1 MYSPSEYR
9 SYPISS
15 SWLLLGILANSLR
28 IFIFIL
34 KLSFSGSLSMMNIRD
49 YFSINKTKTSNK
61 IKILDL
67 LGFEPDIEIDSSQ
80 YQVDIVDES
89 ISAEQQTF
97 EELISSTEDLIVEV
111 KKPSI
116 ETYLDTAESDSL
128 EAPTDTFNPLKITEQ
143 IQRVWSDLESR
154 RQWVLPTF
162 IGLSTVL
169 VIFIAVN
176 SYLDYRNTQTEIIED
191 AIVVTSNSNELIDL
205 LPTLIEIS
213 TNTFYSKYDVSNAS
227 ANLQQIESSLIEYR
241 ANLESRNDLDN
252 KSTVIDNLNN
262 VFLLVN
268 ELDLVITYRILI
280 SEVLIYGELPVDE
293 DQINIDE
300 LTIELSGII
309 AQSKVN
315 FSNLPEIEEFNNH
328 KNLVEV
334 ALVTAEDLHGR
345 YLAALRNNEYDVAK
359 SIVSAINLNKS
370 TEIKAFENALED
382 FNNKSLN
389 AYNNFEDLP

>member
-1 MYSPSEYR
+1 
-9 SYPISS
+9 
-15 SWLLLGILANSLR
+15 
-28 IFIFIL
+28 
-34 KLSFSGSLSMMNIRD
+34 MNIRD
-49 YFSINKTKTSNK
+49 FFPINKTKSVNK

-67 LGFEPDIEIDSSQ
+67 LGFEPDIEINSSQ
-80 YQVDIVDES
+80 YES
-89 ISAEQQTF
+89 NTLNESTNSEQQSF
-97 EELISSTEDLIVEV
+97 DELISITEDIYVEV
-111 KKPSI
+111 KRPSI
-116 ETYLDTAESDSL
+116 ATYLDKAESEAL
-128 EAPTDTFNPLKITEQ
+128 EASTETFNPLKITEQ

-154 RQWVLPTF
+154 RKWVLPTF
-162 IGLSTVL
+162 IGISMLF
-169 VIFIAVN
+169 VISISINTYF
-176 SYLDYRNTQTEIIED
+176 DYRNTQTEIIED

-241 ANLESRNDLDN
+241 TNLESRNDIDN
-252 KSTVIDNLNN
+252 KEVVLNNLNN

-280 SEVLIYGELPVDE
+280 SEVLIYENLPFEENQVDI
-293 DQINIDE
+293 DQ

-345 YLAALRNNEYDVAK
+345 YLAALRNSEFDVAE

-370 TEIKAFENALED
+370 TEVKAFENSLEN
-382 FNNKSLN
+382 FNNTSLN

>member
-1 MYSPSEYR
+1 
-9 SYPISS
+9 
-15 SWLLLGILANSLR
+15 
-28 IFIFIL
+28 
-34 KLSFSGSLSMMNIRD
+34 MMNIRD
-49 YFSINKTKTSNK
+49 YFLINKTKTTNK

-67 LGFEPDIEIDSSQ
+67 LGFEPDIEIDTSQ
-80 YQVDIVDES
+80 YNSDIVNES
-89 ISAEQQTF
+89 ISTEQQTF
-97 EELISSTEDLIVEV
+97 EELISNTEDIHIEI

-116 ETYLDTAESDSL
+116 ETYLDSSDPHSL
-128 EAPTDTFNPLKITEQ
+128 QTPTDTFNPLKITEQ

-154 RQWVLPTF
+154 RKWVLPTF
-162 IGLSTVL
+162 IGLSTL
-169 VIFIAVN
+169 FIIFISIS

-241 ANLESRNDLDN
+241 SNLESRNDIDN
-252 KSTVIDNLNN
+252 KEEVLSNLNN

-280 SEVLIYGELPVDE
+280 SEVLVYGNLPVEE
-293 DQINIDE
+293 DDINIDD
-300 LTIELSGII
+300 LTIELSGIV

-315 FSNLPEIEEFNNH
+315 FSNLPEIDEFINH
-328 KNLVEV
+328 RNLVEI

-345 YLAALRNNEYDVAK
+345 YLAALRNNEFEVAK
-359 SIVSAINLNKS
+359 SIVSAINLNKL
-370 TEIKAFENALED
+370 TEIKAFENSLKD
-382 FNNKSLN
+382 FNTKSLN
-389 AYNNFEDLP
+389 IYNNLKDLP

>member
-1 MYSPSEYR
+1 
-9 SYPISS
+9 
-15 SWLLLGILANSLR
+15 
-28 IFIFIL
+28 
-34 KLSFSGSLSMMNIRD
+34 MMNIRD

-80 YQVDIVDES
+80 YQIDIVDES

-293 DQINIDE
+293 DQISID
-300 LTIELSGII
+300 LSLIHI
-309 AQSKVN
+309 
-315 FSNLPEIEEFNNH
+315 
-328 KNLVEV
+328 
-334 ALVTAEDLHGR
+334 
-345 YLAALRNNEYDVAK
+345 
-359 SIVSAINLNKS
+359 
-370 TEIKAFENALED
+370 
-382 FNNKSLN
+382 
-389 AYNNFEDLP
+389 

>member
-1 MYSPSEYR
+1 
-9 SYPISS
+9 
-15 SWLLLGILANSLR
+15 
-28 IFIFIL
+28 
-34 KLSFSGSLSMMNIRD
+34 MMNIRD

-80 YQVDIVDES
+80 YKLDTIEES

-111 KKPSI
+111 KKSSI
-116 ETYLDTAESDSL
+116 ETYLNTAESDSL
-128 EAPTDTFNPLKITEQ
+128 EAPTDTFNPIKITKQ

-154 RQWVLPTF
+154 KKWVLPTF
-162 IGLSTVL
+162 IGFSTVL
-169 VIFIAVN
+169 VIFISIN

-280 SEVLIYGELPVDE
+280 SEILIYGELPVDE
-293 DQINIDE
+293 DRINIDE

-328 KNLVEV
+328 RNLVEV

-370 TEIKAFENALED
+370 TEIKAFENSLED